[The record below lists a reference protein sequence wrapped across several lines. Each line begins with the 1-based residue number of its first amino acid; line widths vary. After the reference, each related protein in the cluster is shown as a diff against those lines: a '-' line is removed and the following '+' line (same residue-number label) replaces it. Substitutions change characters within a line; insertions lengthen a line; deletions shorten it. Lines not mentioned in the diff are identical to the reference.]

1 MEKQL
6 LPIRQPNVV
15 TQARY
20 DYTRTEKR
28 IVYFIIKQV
37 QKYME
42 TGMAQETLF
51 NDLVFQLPINQLL
64 ENPNSKNHK
73 EIRKA
78 AKSLRSKDFEIIDP
92 DDPEEGD
99 WAIFGFINYA
109 QYFKKRQILEV
120 QVSKMIMPFLF
131 ELAKGFTAYSLT
143 VAISLKSIYSQRFY
157 EFCNQW
163 KDTGKWYISLQEL
176 KEMLKLESQYD
187 KYNNFKRQVLEVAR
201 KELKERV
208 EDGTC
213 DVWFDYKEKKNGRK
227 VEDLTFT
234 IYWKDKQARK
244 PQTNEEL
251 QYVANLFKTIFP
263 EEKQQ
268 PFITKALNELHRK
281 NQLGLITKR
290 LQELEDQAVNDRKP
304 LSSYGGLIRHILEL
318 DYKIK

>member
-1 MEKQL
+1 MEKPL
-6 LPIRQPNVV
+6 LSIRQPNLI

-20 DYTRTEKR
+20 EYTRTEKR

-37 QKYME
+37 QQYME
-42 TGMAQETLF
+42 TGIAQETIF
-51 NDLVFQLPINQLL
+51 NDLVFQLPIGQLL
-64 ENPNSKNHK
+64 EKPDSKNHK

-78 AKSLRSKDFEIIDP
+78 AKSLRNKDFEIIDP

-109 QYFKKRQILEV
+109 QYFKKKQILEV
-120 QVSKMIMPFLF
+120 QVSKLIMPFLF

-143 VAISLKSIYSQRFY
+143 VAISLKSVYSQRFY

-176 KEMLKLESQYD
+176 KEILKLEEHYELYGD
-187 KYNNFKRQVLEVAR
+187 FKRKVLEVAR

-213 DVWFDYKEKKNGRK
+213 DVWFDFKEKKNGRK
-227 VEDLTFT
+227 IEDLVFT

-244 PQTNEEL
+244 PQTNEEM
-251 QYVANLFKTIFP
+251 QYVANLLKSIFP
-263 EEKQQ
+263 EEKQK
-268 PFITKALNELHRK
+268 PYVANVLNELHRK

-290 LQELEDQAVNDRKP
+290 LQELEDQALIERKP
-304 LSSYGGLIRHILEL
+304 LNAYGGLLRHILQQ
-318 DYKIK
+318 DYKIN